1 MFNLSAVLPNAAF
14 AGPAW
19 KLVMPSCH
27 IEQALLLEPLH
38 SACLSGV
45 LVSMDALVLVCFLQ
59 MMLSMRHL
67 SAGGRAASPDVSG
80 LEVLQSTQQAQ
91 SCCKGIHWYVDANKL
106 LLKAALVVCYGNR
119 FSLCVTSRNSG
130 AVTKHR

>member
-1 MFNLSAVLPNAAF
+1 MQLSQVLLGSLLCLPVTLSRRTF
-14 AGPAW
+14 AQC
-19 KLVMPSCH
+19 L
-27 IEQALLLEPLH
+27 PLT
-38 SACLSGV
+38 GV
-45 LVSMDALVLVCFLQ
+45 LVSRDAVVLMCFLQ
-59 MMLSMRHL
+59 MMLSMRRL

-91 SCCKGIHWYVDANKL
+91 SCCKGIHSYVDANKL